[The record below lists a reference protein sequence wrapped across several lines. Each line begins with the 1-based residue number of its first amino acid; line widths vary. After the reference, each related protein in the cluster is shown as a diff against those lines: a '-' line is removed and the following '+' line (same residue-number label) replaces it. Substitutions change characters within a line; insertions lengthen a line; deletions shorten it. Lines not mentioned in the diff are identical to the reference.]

1 MNIRILKRIRKK
13 TKVDVIRGVGWFIQ
27 HKYNVYINDN
37 YEESYITLSGAI
49 KYAWMEMKYHGL
61 TDKEKKIL
69 LDRGEKKNIE
79 DDGQTSYKNY

>member
-1 MNIRILKRIRKK
+1 
-13 TKVDVIRGVGWFIQ
+13 
-27 HKYNVYINDN
+27 
-37 YEESYITLSGAI
+37 
-49 KYAWMEMKYHGL
+49 MEMKYHGL